1 MEERRLNTRRQ
12 TALTGRIIID
22 KRAATIECMVRDLS
36 DDGAKIDVREMAHLP
51 YEFKLEISD
60 VNFSVRTRVAWAS
73 GKSYGLVFIEA
84 PQMIQDNGSS
94 AQPTESTQD
103 PDVSTRSL
111 TLNLSEAQYERL
123 RRSAFERRLS
133 YQELVERALRAYLDQ

>member
-1 MEERRLNTRRQ
+1 
-12 TALTGRIIID
+12 
-22 KRAATIECMVRDLS
+22 MVRDLS

-84 PQMIQDNGSS
+84 PQMIQDDGSS
-94 AQPTESTQD
+94 AQPTESTLD
-103 PDVSTRSL
+103 PDGSTRSL